1 MEKTMTSTYIIADI
15 LRPSGRI
22 SSILYDSMLILAGSI
37 LIALSAKVAFPV
49 PFSPVPVTGQ
59 TFAVLLTGALLGAR
73 RGVLAVLAYIAEG
86 ISGMPVFTGA
96 GAGLAYLMG
105 PTGGYVAGFAAAT
118 GITGL
123 LAEKGWDRNIFTTA
137 VAMTAANAAI
147 YMFGVTRLSVF
158 VGGKA
163 VALGL
168 IPFIPG
174 DILKIALAAIILP
187 AGWKLINR

>member
-1 MEKTMTSTYIIADI
+1 MTSTCITYAD
-15 LRPSGRI
+15 LAKPSGRI
-22 SSILYDSMLILAGSI
+22 SSIAYDIMLVLAGSI
-37 LIALSAKVAFPV
+37 LIALSAKIAFPV

-59 TFAVLLTGALLGAR
+59 TFAVLLTGALLGSK

-96 GAGLAYLMG
+96 GAGFIYLLG
-105 PTGGYVAGFAAAT
+105 PTGGYIAGFAAAA

-123 LAEKGWDRNIFTTA
+123 LAEKGWDRNVFTTA
-137 VAMTAANAAI
+137 MAMAAGSAAI
-147 YMFGVTRLSVF
+147 YLFGITQLSLF

-163 VALGL
+163 LSMGL

-174 DILKIALAAIILP
+174 DIVKIALAAALLP
-187 AGWKLINR
+187 AGWKMLNK

>member
-1 MEKTMTSTYIIADI
+1 MTSTYIIADI

>member
-1 MEKTMTSTYIIADI
+1 MNTTCITYADI

-22 SSILYDSMLILAGSI
+22 SSIAYDTMLVLAGSI
-37 LIALSAKVAFPV
+37 LIALSAKIAFPL

-59 TFAVLLTGALLGAR
+59 TFAVLLTGALLGSK

-96 GAGLAYLMG
+96 GAGFAYLLG
-105 PTGGYVAGFAAAT
+105 PTGGYIAGFAAAA

-137 VAMTAANAAI
+137 MAMAAGSAAI
-147 YMFGVTRLSVF
+147 YLFGVMWLSLF
-158 VGGKA
+158 VGGR
-163 VALGL
+163 ALNMGL
-168 IPFIPG
+168 IPFISG
-174 DILKIALAAIILP
+174 DIVKVALAAALLP
-187 AGWKLINR
+187 AGWKLITR

>member
-1 MEKTMTSTYIIADI
+1 MTSTCITYADI

-22 SSILYDSMLILAGSI
+22 SSIAYDTMLVLAGSI

-59 TFAVLLTGALLGAR
+59 TFAVLLVGALLGSR

-86 ISGMPVFTGA
+86 ISGLPVFTGA
-96 GAGLAYLMG
+96 GAGFAYLMG
-105 PTGGYVAGFAAAT
+105 PTGGYIAGFAAAA

-123 LAEKGWDRNIFTTA
+123 LAEKGWDRNAFTTA
-137 VAMTAANAAI
+137 VAMAMGSAAI
-147 YMFGVTRLSVF
+147 YLFGTMWLSLF

-163 VALGL
+163 FSLGVV
-168 IPFIPG
+168 PFIPG
-174 DILKIALAAIILP
+174 DVLKIALAAALLP
-187 AGWKLINR
+187 SGWKLLRK

>member
-1 MEKTMTSTYIIADI
+1 MSMNTTCITYADI

-22 SSILYDSMLILAGSI
+22 SSIAYDTMLVLAGSI
-37 LIALSAKVAFPV
+37 LIALSAKIAFPL

-59 TFAVLLTGALLGAR
+59 TFAVLLTGALLGSK

-96 GAGLAYLMG
+96 GAGFAYLLG
-105 PTGGYVAGFAAAT
+105 PTGGYIAGFAAAA

-137 VAMTAANAAI
+137 MAMAAGSAAI
-147 YMFGVTRLSVF
+147 YLFGVMWLSLF
-158 VGGKA
+158 VGGR
-163 VALGL
+163 ALNMGL
-168 IPFIPG
+168 IPFISG
-174 DILKIALAAIILP
+174 DIVKVALAAALLP
-187 AGWKLINR
+187 AGWKLITR